1 MIEFFSIRNKKT
13 RILLILILLVV
24 LIYLFNKKENYS
36 GALIQLYSKGPQDY
50 YLTGDYP
57 YYYQYYYPYIYG
69 YRHRRYYP
77 NSYPY
82 IWNMPTR
89 FRRNDA
95 PYLLL
100 TPDRDLYY

>member
-1 MIEFFSIRNKKT
+1 MNKKIK
-13 RILLILILLVV
+13 ILLILILLVV

-57 YYYQYYYPYIYG
+57 YYYQYYYPYY
-69 YRHRRYYP
+69 YPYNYRYYP
-77 NSYPY
+77 YV
-82 IWNMPTR
+82 WNIPTR
-89 FRRNDA
+89 FRKNDA

-100 TPDRDLYY
+100 TPDRDLYYINQ

>member
-1 MIEFFSIRNKKT
+1 MIEFFCIRNKKI
-13 RILLILILLVV
+13 RIILILILLVV
-24 LIYLFNKKENYS
+24 LLYLFNKKENYS

-50 YLTGDYP
+50 YITGDYP
-57 YYYQYYYPYIYG
+57 YYYQYYYPYN
-69 YRHRRYYP
+69 YRNRRYYH

-82 IWNMPTR
+82 MWNMPTR

-100 TPDRDLYY
+100 TPDRDLY